1 MKSTADN
8 LAQRLLELRQSFD
21 GSFARPLAAA
31 AAAPQKLLS
40 IRTGG
45 HKIMLRLDEVA
56 GIHAC
61 PRLVPLP
68 APRPAL
74 LGIAGVRGRVL
85 VVYNLA
91 ALLGEDAA
99 FAEAPRWLLVPRLC
113 EQLALAVHAIEA
125 FVQVAAD
132 ALHPIAM
139 PDADALCT
147 EVLHEREVGRPV
159 LSTERLLAVLRR
171 GLDPSADPA
180 LWVPPLSVPPAAPAK
195 ES

>member
-1 MKSTADN
+1 MKPATDN

-40 IRTGG
+40 IQTGG
-45 HKIMLRLDEVA
+45 RQIMLRLDEVA

-74 LGIAGVRGRVL
+74 LGVAGVRGRVL
-85 VVYNLA
+85 VVYSLA
-91 ALLGEDAA
+91 ALLGEDTAH
-99 FAEAPRWLLVPRLC
+99 AEAPRWLLVPRAC
-113 EQLALAVHAIEA
+113 EQLALGVHAIEA
-125 FVQVAAD
+125 FLQVAAD
-132 ALHPIAM
+132 ALHPIAA
-139 PDADALCT
+139 PAVDALCT
-147 EVLHEREVGRPV
+147 EILRERDASRPV
-159 LSTERLLAVLRR
+159 LSTERLVAVLRR
-171 GLDPSADPA
+171 GLDTPSS
-180 LWVPPLSVPPAAPAK
+180 VSPLSPPPAPPIPSAK

>member
-1 MKSTADN
+1 MKPAAEN

-40 IRTGG
+40 IQTGR

-85 VVYNLA
+85 VVYSLA
-91 ALLGEDAA
+91 ALLGEEAA
-99 FAEAPRWLLVPRLC
+99 LAEAPRWILVPRAC
-113 EQLALAVHAIEA
+113 EQLALGVHAIEA

-132 ALHPIAM
+132 ALHPVAS
-139 PDADALCT
+139 PAADALCI
-147 EVLHEREVGRPV
+147 EILRERDAGQPV

-171 GLDPSADPA
+171 SLDA
-180 LWVPPLSVPPAAPAK
+180 PPLSPLPPAK

>member
-1 MKSTADN
+1 MKPAVDH
-8 LAQRLLELRQSFD
+8 LASRLLELRQSFD

-74 LGIAGVRGRVL
+74 LGVAGVRGRVL
-85 VVYNLA
+85 VVYSLA

-99 FAEAPRWLLVPRLC
+99 LAEAPRWLLVPRVC
-113 EQLALAVHAIEA
+113 EKLALGVHAIEA
-125 FVQVAAD
+125 FMQVTAD
-132 ALHPIAM
+132 ALHPIGM
-139 PDADALCT
+139 PATDALCT
-147 EVLHEREVGRPV
+147 EILQDQEVGRPV
-159 LSTERLLAVLRR
+159 LSAERVLAALRR
-171 GLDPSADPA
+171 GLDPSADPS
-180 LWVPPLSVPPAAPAK
+180 LLVPPAAPPTASAK